1 MSTLTVGTIAEKV
14 TDAGVAVDGVT
25 LKDGG
30 ATFTSSITGT
40 SVSAS
45 GTLAVTGNTT
55 VGGTLVNTGLI
66 TASAGVAIGGTG
78 SANTLDD
85 YEEGSYTVQFL
96 NDGSTSYSKQIGR
109 YHKIGRMVVA
119 SFHLDITSNNIGSN
133 QLKISLPFTT
143 ANIVST
149 FGNTGGFHCGGWST
163 TNKPD
168 NGLAN
173 PNTAQC
179 TLFNSG
185 GQASAVSVTGNDI
198 GTGNCL
204 GHVIFEVPS

>member
-1 MSTLTVGTIAEKV
+1 MSTLTVGTISEKV

-85 YEEGSYTVQFL
+85 FEEGTFSAVA
-96 NDGSTSYSKQIGR
+96 STNAGTFSHSSGVYV
-109 YHKIGRMVVA
+109 KIGRLVLITCFFTYTGA
-119 SFHLDITSNNIGSN
+119 STSATRTYTG
-133 QLKISLPFTT
+133 LPF
-143 ANIVST
+143 AVSNT
-149 FGNTGGFHCGGWST
+149 FAFTGVDYHGTSWSAHFGRVQFEGGTSSFLDNLGAITGGSFGASNST
-163 TNKPD
+163 RIQGFYLTD
-168 NGLAN
+168 
-173 PNTAQC
+173 
-179 TLFNSG
+179 
-185 GQASAVSVTGNDI
+185 
-198 GTGNCL
+198 
-204 GHVIFEVPS
+204 